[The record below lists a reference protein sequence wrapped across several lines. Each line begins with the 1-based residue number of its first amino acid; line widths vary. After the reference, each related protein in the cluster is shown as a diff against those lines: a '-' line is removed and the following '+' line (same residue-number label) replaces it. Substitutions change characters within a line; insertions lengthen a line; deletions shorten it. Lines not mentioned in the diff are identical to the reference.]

1 MTQRILVWDLPTRI
15 FHWSLAL
22 SFAGAFLT
30 AESERWRDVHV
41 LFGYAM
47 LGLLVFR
54 LVWGFVGS
62 RYARFAEFVRGPKA
76 VMQYAKGLVSGR
88 PPHFT
93 GHNPLGA
100 IAILLLMGL
109 GIASGVSGWLLYE
122 DLGGEWLEELHEALA
137 NGMLAVVVVHVLGV
151 LFSSV
156 VHRENLVLAMLT
168 GKKRGE
174 TREAIAGARPWMGLL
189 LLAALAG
196 FWAWSGLGTQNRWE
210 PQASHSADH
219 RTGLAERGDRDDD

>member
-41 LFGYAM
+41 LLGYTV

-54 LVWGFVGS
+54 LVWGLVGS

-76 VMQYAKGLVSGR
+76 VLRYARDLAGGR
-88 PPHFT
+88 PPHFI

-100 IAILLLMGL
+100 VAIILLVGL
-109 GIASGVSGWLLYE
+109 GIASSVSGWLLYE
-122 DLGGEWLEELHEALA
+122 ELGGDWLEELHEALA
-137 NGMLAVVVVHVLGV
+137 NGMLAVVIVHVLGV
-151 LFSSV
+151 LFSSL
-156 VHRENLVLAMLT
+156 VHRENLVRAMLT

-174 TREAIAGARPWMGLL
+174 TRDAIPGAKTWVGLL
-189 LLAALAG
+189 LLIALAG
-196 FWAWSGLGTQNRWE
+196 FWAWNGFGAQNQWE
-210 PQASHSADH
+210 PQASYSAAH
-219 RTGLAERGDRDDD
+219 RTEWVGRADRDED

>member
-1 MTQRILVWDLPTRI
+1 MTQRILVWDLPTRF

-41 LFGYAM
+41 LLGYTV

-54 LVWGFVGS
+54 LVWGLVGS
-62 RYARFAEFVRGPKA
+62 RYARFAEFVRGPR
-76 VMQYAKGLVSGR
+76 VVLQYAKGLIRGR

-100 IAILLLMGL
+100 VAILLLVSL

-122 DLGGEWLEELHEALA
+122 ELGGDWLEELHEGLA
-137 NGMLAVVVVHVLGV
+137 NGMLAVVIVHVLGV

-156 VHRENLVLAMLT
+156 VHRENLVWAMLT
-168 GKKRGE
+168 GKKHGE
-174 TREAIAGARPWMGLL
+174 ARDAIPGAKTWVGLL
-189 LLAALAG
+189 LMIALAG
-196 FWAWSGLGTQNRWE
+196 VWAWSGFGALNRGE
-210 PQASHSADH
+210 PQASHATAD
-219 RTGLAERGDRDDD
+219 RIGWAERADRDDD